1 MAKRKR
7 PENWER
13 YLTIRSEADVDRYSE
28 RLKAA
33 AARAIGWLCGQ
44 QGDPLDLLRRMKF
57 AEIAFHPIEDRP
69 LNLIEQVNQTW
80 TYAAAL
86 AAARELL
93 RLHPRAGGFK
103 VAPGAHMAIPLDI
116 MSFDG
121 MVGAETFAAVN
132 PRNNGK
138 LTKDVAKMAQRHER
152 HRYVF
157 FSSPQFPALQRLPD
171 FEKGGVQVWS
181 VEA

>member
-1 MAKRKR
+1 MTKRQR
-7 PENWER
+7 PENWEP
-13 YLTIRSEADVDRYSE
+13 YLTIKSEADVDRYLE

-33 AARAIGWLCGQ
+33 AARAVAWLCEQ

-69 LNLIEQVNQTW
+69 LNLIEQLNQTW
-80 TYAAAL
+80 AYATAL
-86 AAARELL
+86 AAARQLL
-93 RLHPRAGGFK
+93 KLHPDASGFK

-121 MVGAETFAAVN
+121 TVGAETFAAVH

-138 LTKDVAKMAQRHER
+138 LARDVEKMARRSEQ

-157 FSSPQFPALQRLPD
+157 FSSPQFPAPQQLPD
-171 FEKGGVQVWS
+171 FERDGVKVWS
-181 VEA
+181 VGI